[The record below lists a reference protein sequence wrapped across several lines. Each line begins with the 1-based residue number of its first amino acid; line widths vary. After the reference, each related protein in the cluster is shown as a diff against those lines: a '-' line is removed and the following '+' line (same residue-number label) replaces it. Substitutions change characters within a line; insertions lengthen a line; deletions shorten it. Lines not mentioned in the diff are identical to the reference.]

1 MAVYLGIKVFITLF
15 RFQSSVEVFSIKGN
29 MCQSL
34 KADHVNITI
43 VNVFKICFCLY
54 EIVNSILIPT
64 RFPCELGLSMNFL
77 FQNN

>member
-1 MAVYLGIKVFITLF
+1 MPVYVGIKGFIILF

-29 MCQSL
+29 MSQPL

-43 VNVFKICFCLY
+43 VNIFKMCFCLY

-64 RFPCELGLSMNFL
+64 RFPCKLGLSMNFL